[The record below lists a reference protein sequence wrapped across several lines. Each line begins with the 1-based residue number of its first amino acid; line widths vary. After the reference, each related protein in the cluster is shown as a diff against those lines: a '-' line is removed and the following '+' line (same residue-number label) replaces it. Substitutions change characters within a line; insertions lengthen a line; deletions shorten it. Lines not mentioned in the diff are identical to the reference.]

1 MNFVLGTQKK
11 YFLYAVIFFEF
22 CPKHPPFP
30 IAQNPKKLFF
40 VCQNIFLQKY
50 PPFLTTLLNPEETAY
65 NFLYVL
71 NNKFSYTQL
80 SFVFLLQKDS
90 YFDYDDS
97 DAFFSFSSE
106 RFWYLSQV
114 FFPLFLFFSFHR
126 KILMSFMCLFSKLF
140 FVFFYKIYLPFL
152 YIYTKIKKKNIV
164 FILVFFNFLYQIFF
178 HQNFLH

>member
-1 MNFVLGTQKK
+1 MNFVLGTRKK

-50 PPFLTTLLNPEETAY
+50 PPFLTTLLNPEKTAY

-71 NNKFSYTQL
+71 NSKFSYTQL

-90 YFDYDDS
+90 YFDYDDN

-106 RFWYLSQV
+106 RLWYLSQV
-114 FFPLFLFFSFHR
+114 FFHLFLFFSFHR

-140 FVFFYKIYLPFL
+140 FVFFIKSIYHF
-152 YIYTKIKKKNIV
+152 YIYIQKLKKKYIV
-164 FILVFFNFLYQIFF
+164 FILVFF
-178 HQNFLH
+178 

>member
-1 MNFVLGTQKK
+1 MNFVLGTRKK
-11 YFLYAVIFFEF
+11 YFLYAEMFFEF

-114 FFPLFLFFSFHR
+114 FFHLFLFFSFHR

-140 FVFFYKIYLPFL
+140 FVFFIKSIYHFYIYIQKLKKIY
-152 YIYTKIKKKNIV
+152 IV
-164 FILVFFNFLYQIFF
+164 FILVFF
-178 HQNFLH
+178 

>member
-1 MNFVLGTQKK
+1 MNFVLGTRKK
-11 YFLYAVIFFEF
+11 YFLYAEIFFEF

-106 RFWYLSQV
+106 RF
-114 FFPLFLFFSFHR
+114 
-126 KILMSFMCLFSKLF
+126 
-140 FVFFYKIYLPFL
+140 
-152 YIYTKIKKKNIV
+152 
-164 FILVFFNFLYQIFF
+164 
-178 HQNFLH
+178 

>member
-1 MNFVLGTQKK
+1 MNFVLGTRKK
-11 YFLYAVIFFEF
+11 YFLYAEIFFEF

-50 PPFLTTLLNPEETAY
+50 PPFLTTLLNPEKTAY

-80 SFVFLLQKDS
+80 SFVFVLQKDS

-97 DAFFSFSSE
+97 DAFFFFFFRKILISVSGLFSP
-106 RFWYLSQV
+106 F
-114 FFPLFLFFSFHR
+114 FFSFHR
-126 KILMSFMCLFSKLF
+126 EILMSFMCLFSKLF
-140 FVFFYKIYLPFL
+140 FVFFL
-152 YIYTKIKKKNIV
+152 
-164 FILVFFNFLYQIFF
+164 
-178 HQNFLH
+178 